1 MDGDFVDEDENV
13 NNEDD
18 GEDDGEDDSGDDVED
33 GGDDDTEDGTDEI
46 AENKTTGHAHSHPQK
61 TDKYD
66 LSRIDLNHVDNHES
80 SHVPQSAL
88 CQKLVFEELE
98 LNDRQKFALHKI
110 IQGENVFITGVS
122 GTGKSEMI
130 HTIARVLRGMGDKVA
145 ITSANLVGAIS
156 INGQTIQSFCGLKKL
171 DDTWENIKKEVQF
184 KYVQTIWNSINVL
197 IIDDINMMSPYDFRK
212 ILYTAQTTRSAKNPI
227 QWVLLG
233 DFLGLPPPGTNPHKD
248 NGGEKEDLE
257 FCFQLPEW
265 SKLIHTTVY
274 LTDNFVQSKHDPEF
288 QTIVENIRTGASNQV
303 KWIAKFQQRQDQPF
317 DASTPFT
324 KLYPKYDAVNAEN
337 EVNFKRLSTP
347 EYKFTSQKGYQIGNQ
362 VCPLHVPKSRRHLD
376 KDVLQVVEK
385 LSLNEHKRTRLLN
398 FLQKHAVVDPVLTL
412 KKGAV
417 VILMANLN
425 YKHGLV
431 RGAQGVITGFIFT
444 DKNVPRY
451 PVVRFATC
459 ECVVKSYMWSVDYS
473 EGTKLWYSQIPLK
486 LGWAYSIH
494 RLRGMVFDRVE
505 LSMKDMFEFGQVYDV
520 LSKLKSLSGIN
531 FTTISWSAI
540 KAHPLSVEYY
550 EKNMETWTDEF
561 LKWKRSGKP
570 VEYTNYSAKDNI
582 PQTAFHMDALS
593 NLRETQQQK
602 HASHTNTQSNPSAHT
617 TAHTHGAG
625 CEDHCMD
632 EDVSVSSSKR
642 RKTIIDD
649 DENEDME
656 ESDSRAE

>member
-1 MDGDFVDEDENV
+1 MDDDFVDEDEDVNDEDGADVENV
-13 NNEDD
+13 VEGDD
-18 GEDDGEDDSGDDVED
+18 CGEDDVDAEY
-33 GGDDDTEDGTDEI
+33 EI
-46 AENKTTGHAHSHPQK
+46 ADNTHTQSYQPD
-61 TDKYD
+61 DKYD
-66 LSRIDLNHVDNHES
+66 LSRIDLNHFDTPDS
-80 SHVPQSAL
+80 IRVPQSAL

-98 LNDRQKFALHKI
+98 LNDRQKFALYKI

-184 KYVQTIWNSINVL
+184 KYVQTIWNSVNVL

-212 ILYTAQTTRSAKNPI
+212 ILYTAQTTRSSKNPI

-233 DFLGLPPPGTNPHKD
+233 DFLGLPPSGTHPHKD
-248 NGGEKEDLE
+248 NGGEKEDFE

-265 SKLIHTTVY
+265 PKLIHTTVY
-274 LTDNFVQSKHDPEF
+274 LTNNFVQSMHDPEF

-431 RGAQGVITGFIFT
+431 RGAQGVITGFVFT

-473 EGTKLWYSQIPLK
+473 ENTKLWYSQIPLK

-570 VEYTNYSAKDNI
+570 VEYTTYSAKDNI

-602 HASHTNTQSNPSAHT
+602 PILHTNTQSNPS
-617 TAHTHGAG
+617 AHTHGAG

-642 RKTIIDD
+642 RKTITNDDDDD